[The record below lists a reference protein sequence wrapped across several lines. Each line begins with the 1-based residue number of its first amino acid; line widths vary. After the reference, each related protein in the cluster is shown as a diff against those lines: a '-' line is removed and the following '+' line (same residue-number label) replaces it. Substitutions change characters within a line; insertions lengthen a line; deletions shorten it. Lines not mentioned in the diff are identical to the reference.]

1 MTDVEGDRDGVSDNE
16 RGDILTD
23 GINVSGDDGDDE
35 GGCDNGCDDDDG
47 CDDEGNDGVD
57 GEEGCDDDGD

>member
-23 GINVSGDDGDDE
+23 GINVSGGDGCDDE
-35 GGCDNGCDDDDG
+35 GGCDDKCEG
-47 CDDEGNDGVD
+47 DEGDADNGIARV
-57 GEEGCDDDGD
+57 GD

>member
-23 GINVSGDDGDDE
+23 GINDGDDE
-35 GGCDNGCDDDDG
+35 GD
-47 CDDEGNDGVD
+47 DDEGD
-57 GEEGCDDDGD
+57 EGDADNGIARVGD

>member
-23 GINVSGDDGDDE
+23 GINVSGGDGDDGDE
-35 GGCDNGCDDDDG
+35 GDDDADNGIAR
-47 CDDEGNDGVD
+47 V
-57 GEEGCDDDGD
+57 GD